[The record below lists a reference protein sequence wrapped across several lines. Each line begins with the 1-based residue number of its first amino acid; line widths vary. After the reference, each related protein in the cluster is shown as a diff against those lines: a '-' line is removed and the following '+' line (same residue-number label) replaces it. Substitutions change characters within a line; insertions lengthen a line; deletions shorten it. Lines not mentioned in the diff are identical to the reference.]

1 MTVAAGETAKTI
13 EVTEQNFN
21 DITPKGIVLL
31 DWWATWCGPCRT
43 FAPTFEA
50 AAGRHPDVTF
60 GKIDT
65 DAQPALSAAFEIR
78 SIPTLM
84 VLRDGV
90 LLFAQPGALPAAAL
104 DEIIGKVKALDMDDV
119 RKQIAEAEAA
129 EMNGEAPANAE
140 PTKA

>member
-1 MTVAAGETAKTI
+1 MTAPGATATI
-13 EVTEQNFN
+13 EVTEKNFN
-21 DITPKGIVLL
+21 EITPKGIVLL
-31 DWWATWCGPCRT
+31 DWWATWCGPCRA

-50 AAGRHPDVTF
+50 AASRHPDVTF

-90 LLFAQPGALPAAAL
+90 MLFAQPGALPAAAL

-119 RKQIAEAEAA
+119 RRQIAEAEAA
-129 EMNGEAPANAE
+129 EMKGEAAANAE
-140 PTKA
+140 PTKG

>member
-1 MTVAAGETAKTI
+1 MASTAATI

-31 DWWATWCGPCRT
+31 DWWASWCGPCRA

-90 LLFAQPGALPAAAL
+90 LLFAQAGALPASAL

-119 RKQIAEAEAA
+119 RRQIAEEEQKEREGGGAEAA
-129 EMNGEAPANAE
+129 EA
-140 PTKA
+140 TKA

>member
-1 MTVAAGETAKTI
+1 MSDASARTV
-13 EVTEQNFN
+13 EVTEDNFN

-31 DWWATWCGPCRT
+31 DWWASWCGPCRA

-50 AAGRHPDVTF
+50 AANRHPDVTF

-65 DAQPALSAAFEIR
+65 DAQPRLSAAFEIR

-90 LLFAQPGALPAAAL
+90 LLFAQAGALPGAAL
-104 DEIIGKVKALDMDDV
+104 DEIIGKVKALDMDEV
-119 RKQIAEAEAA
+119 KRQIAEEEAK
-129 EMNGEAPANAE
+129 EMSASPGHETP
-140 PTKA
+140 KA